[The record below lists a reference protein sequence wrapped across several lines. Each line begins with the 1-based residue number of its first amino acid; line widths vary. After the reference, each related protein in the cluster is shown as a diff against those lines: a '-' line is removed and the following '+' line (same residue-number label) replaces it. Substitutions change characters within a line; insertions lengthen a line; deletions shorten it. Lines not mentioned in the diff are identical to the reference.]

1 MPAYTVRQVAKMAGV
16 SVRTLHH
23 YDHIGLLRP
32 ATRTEAGYRLYEEA
46 DLLRLQQILFFKVL
60 GFSLADIERILDDPG
75 FDQVEAL
82 QHHRRRLQQRS
93 QQLAQL
99 LKTIDKTIAKLTEDK
114 LMTDEE
120 LYEGFTPEQIE
131 RYQREV
137 NERYDPE
144 LVRISKERLGKMNK
158 AQWQALKTEG
168 ETVTRLLAQVA
179 DHSPDDPAVQQLIA
193 RHHAMIEQFYPASA
207 ELYRGLGQLYVE
219 HDEFR
224 AHYEQFRPGL
234 ADFMR
239 AAMVHYAD
247 HVLAQQ

>member
-1 MPAYTVRQVAKMAGV
+1 MPAYTVRQVAKMAGC

-99 LKTIDKTIAKLTEDK
+99 LKTIDKTIAKLAEDK

-158 AQWQALKTEG
+158 AQWQALKAEG
-168 ETVTRLLAQVA
+168 EAVTRQIAQMA
-179 DHSPDDPAVQQLIA
+179 DQAPDDPAVQQLIA

-224 AHYEQFRPGL
+224 AHYEQVRPGL
-234 ADFMR
+234 ADFMQ
-239 AAMVHYAD
+239 AAMAHYAD
-247 HVLAQQ
+247 HVLTQP

>member
-99 LKTIDKTIAKLTEDK
+99 LKTIDKTIAKLAEDK

-158 AQWQALKTEG
+158 AQWQALKAEG
-168 ETVTRLLAQVA
+168 EAVTRQIAQMA
-179 DHSPDDPAVQQLIA
+179 DQAPDDPAVQQLIA

-224 AHYEQFRPGL
+224 AHYEQVRPGL
-234 ADFMR
+234 ADFMQ
-239 AAMVHYAD
+239 AAMAHYAD
-247 HVLAQQ
+247 HVLTQP